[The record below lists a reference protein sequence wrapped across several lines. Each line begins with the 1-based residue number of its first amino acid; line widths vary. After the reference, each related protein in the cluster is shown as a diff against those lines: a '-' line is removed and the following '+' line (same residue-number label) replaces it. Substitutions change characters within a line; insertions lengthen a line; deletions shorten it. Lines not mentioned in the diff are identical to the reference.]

1 MKEEGY
7 DIITIDDKDFVIIE
21 KVNLD
26 EKQYFLLNEITNNT
40 LTSNR
45 FIVREDDTY
54 IYPLTEEEKVI
65 IAKYFL
71 NK

>member
-45 FIVREDDTY
+45 FIVREDNTY

>member
-26 EKQYFLLNEITNNT
+26 EKQYFLLNEIANNT
-40 LTSNR
+40 LTSDR

>member
-26 EKQYFLLNEITNNT
+26 EKQYFLLNEIANNT

-54 IYPLTEEEKVI
+54 IYPLTEEEKVM

>member
-26 EKQYFLLNEITNNT
+26 EKQYFLLNEIANNT

>member
-21 KVNLD
+21 KVNLG
-26 EKQYFLLNEITNNT
+26 EKQYFLLNEIANNT